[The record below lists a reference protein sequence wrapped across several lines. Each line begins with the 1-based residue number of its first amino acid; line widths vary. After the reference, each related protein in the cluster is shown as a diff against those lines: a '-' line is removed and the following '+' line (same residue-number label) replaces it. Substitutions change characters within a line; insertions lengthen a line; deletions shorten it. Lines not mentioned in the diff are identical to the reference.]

1 MGLEQVRIKN
11 KFPETI
17 IQEVFEN
24 NSSFHVQKPT
34 TGKV

>member
-17 IQEVFEN
+17 IHKLFEN
-24 NSSFHVQKPT
+24 NSSFHVQKRT